1 MGRLWGPAVC
11 VTWYRIE
18 MGVWVHWKP
27 GACVVVTLGSRV
39 CEDFIDGAGWVL
51 LECWGQVPELAWVNV
66 TVRDGLRGPLED
78 WLELCSEGSG
88 EVVRCHP
95 LLSSM

>member
-18 MGVWVHWKP
+18 VGVWVHWKP

-78 WLELCSEGSG
+78 WLELCPEGSWG
-88 EVVRCHP
+88 VVRRHP
-95 LLSSM
+95 LLSVV

>member
-1 MGRLWGPAVC
+1 MRCYGSPAVH
-11 VTWYRIE
+11 VAWYWIE
-18 MGVWVHWKP
+18 MGVGVHGEP
-27 GACVVVTLGSRV
+27 GAYVMMTLVSLV
-39 CEDFIDGAGWVL
+39 WEDFIDGASWML

-88 EVVRCHP
+88 EMFGCHP
-95 LLSSM
+95 VLSIV

>member
-1 MGRLWGPAVC
+1 M
-11 VTWYRIE
+11 
-18 MGVWVHWKP
+18 
-27 GACVVVTLGSRV
+27 
-39 CEDFIDGAGWVL
+39 L
-51 LECWGQVPELAWVNV
+51 LECWEQMPELAWVNGP
-66 TVRDGLRGPLED
+66 VRSELWGSLEH